1 VVSGER
7 WRSRMMSD
15 EVEAAKDDVKV
26 KVAEDDD
33 DDHGEAAGCHS

>member
-1 VVSGER
+1 
-7 WRSRMMSD
+7 MMSD

-26 KVAEDDD
+26 KVVVEDDD